1 MINGM
6 SKMINMRVHSFLCAA
21 KSPEGALI
29 SASTRLP
36 LPTRSLLRVASC
48 VACVRRTSLSL
59 RAFEVDGA
67 GRRLRGLV
75 VVSGALGA
83 RGRVADEVEEVLA
96 VP

>member
-6 SKMINMRVHSFLCAA
+6 PIMINMCVHSFLCDA

-59 RAFEVDGA
+59 LEPEMGGA
-67 GRRLRGLV
+67 RERLRGLV
-75 VVSGALGA
+75 GVFEASGA
-83 RGRVADEVEEVLA
+83 RG
-96 VP
+96 

>member
-1 MINGM
+1 M
-6 SKMINMRVHSFLCAA
+6 
-21 KSPEGALI
+21 
-29 SASTRLP
+29 
-36 LPTRSLLRVASC
+36 
-48 VACVRRTSLSL
+48 ACVRRTSLSL

-75 VVSGALGA
+75 VVLRASGA

>member
-6 SKMINMRVHSFLCAA
+6 PIMINMCVHSFLCAT

-59 RAFEVDGA
+59 RETEMDGA

-75 VVSGALGA
+75 VVLWASGAC
-83 RGRVADEVEEVLA
+83 GRVAGEVEEVFA

>member
-6 SKMINMRVHSFLCAA
+6 PIMINLCVHSFLCAA

-59 RAFEVDGA
+59 LEPEMDGA
-67 GRRLRGLV
+67 CGRRRGLV
-75 VVSGALGA
+75 GVFGASGA
-83 RGRVADEVEEVLA
+83 RG
-96 VP
+96 